1 MSAAHASTTGM
12 HTRTYTSMFGQAV
25 RVCEVEYERAHL
37 VRINRCI
44 DLSGCGARLPP
55 SSQASY
61 LQHSA
66 MQVDRLDLN
75 QSPNKPP
82 S

>member
-25 RVCEVEYERAHL
+25 RVCVCVCEVEYERAHL

-44 DLSGCGARLPP
+44 DLSGCGALLPP

-75 QSPNKPP
+75 
-82 S
+82 